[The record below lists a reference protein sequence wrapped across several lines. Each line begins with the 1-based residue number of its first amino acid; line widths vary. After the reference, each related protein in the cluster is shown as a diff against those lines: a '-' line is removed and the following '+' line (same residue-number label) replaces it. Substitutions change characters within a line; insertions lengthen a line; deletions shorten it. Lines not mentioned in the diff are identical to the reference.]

1 MPPNIGEDL
10 TVAVPLVVV
19 SGLMVWHLAEQRTKP
34 VPGAAAPIE
43 PAVAVLGKLG
53 TVTVVATDPGPLPT
67 MIQGM
72 RFLKRGD
79 GIGVVDQ
86 KQADEI
92 VSALAS
98 VDDLGRHGHRRRRR
112 LHDRPD
118 QLRSRRPTRAQVILG
133 SP

>member
-1 MPPNIGEDL
+1 M
-10 TVAVPLVVV
+10 AVPLVVV

-34 VPGAAAPIE
+34 APGPLVPVE
-43 PAVAVLGKLG
+43 PVAVPVKLG

-86 KQADEI
+86 EQADEI

-98 VDDLGRHGHRRRRR
+98 VTTSAAIVTVDGDGYTIV
-112 LHDRPD
+112 P
-118 QLRSRRPTRAQVILG
+118 IN
-133 SP
+133 